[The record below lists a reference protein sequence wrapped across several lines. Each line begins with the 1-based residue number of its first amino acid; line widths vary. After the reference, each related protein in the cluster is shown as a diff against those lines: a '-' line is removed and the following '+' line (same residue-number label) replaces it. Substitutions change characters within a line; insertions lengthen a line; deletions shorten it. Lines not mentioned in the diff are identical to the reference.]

1 MSLFGLS
8 TPSTSQLTPCWNCN
22 CKSHFNALS
31 TCGWQLYPHG
41 SLGATLIGPSTPNHF
56 WFGKIGA
63 NQVWKVLRPAP
74 YEIRRRTFL
83 KSISQSVSQSI
94 THKSFSQMV
103 SPWTV
108 ELVTVV
114 SQSFNHKSFTQ
125 LVSPQTIESAI
136 QSINKLIKSFTHL
149 VSPWTVESVSQSMN
163 QP

>member
-1 MSLFGLS
+1 
-8 TPSTSQLTPCWNCN
+8 
-22 CKSHFNALS
+22 
-31 TCGWQLYPHG
+31 
-41 SLGATLIGPSTPNHF
+41 
-56 WFGKIGA
+56 
-63 NQVWKVLRPAP
+63 
-74 YEIRRRTFL
+74 
-83 KSISQSVSQSI
+83 
-94 THKSFSQMV
+94 MV